1 MEQLGNFTRK
11 KEGLESNE
19 RPISELFAFGWRG
32 DYYSLEQ
39 VILKIGLLTR
49 KQDIE
54 IYFYEPVLDENKNVL
69 FGKGGIKLFAEGYE
83 AFYKFIELSPKYIYE
98 NVSKIII
105 YDRELDLT
113 YWFEAYAFPVNEK
126 SPWYSFWIKQGK
138 DSSIKD

>member
-1 MEQLGNFTRK
+1 MEQLCNFTRK
-11 KEGLESNE
+11 IEVLESNE

-49 KQDIE
+49 KRDIE
-54 IYFYEPVLDENKNVL
+54 IHTIQPNSE
-69 FGKGGIKLFAEGYE
+69 FGYNLRLFAEGYE

-98 NVSKIII
+98 KVSKIII

-138 DSSIKD
+138 DDLIKD